1 MKYKFTP
8 KETIA
13 LEHILLELDRK
24 GQLPEELQQLELSL
38 IDFHSIHNWI

>member
-13 LEHILLELDRK
+13 LEDILLKLDREGK
-24 GQLPEELQQLELSL
+24 LPKELQKLELSL
-38 IDFHSIHNWI
+38 IDYHSIYNWM